1 MGAGAGT
8 EWVSVPT
15 TGGEQTVTFTYS
27 LDYGPGLGLKHSPSL
42 IGPYTFVFAPS
53 QGDGILGPVTQIAAT
68 GWFVLKS

>member
-15 TGGEQTVTFTYS
+15 TGGEQTVTFAYT
-27 LDYGPGLGLKHSPSL
+27 LEYGAGLGLKRGPAL

-53 QGDGILGPVTQIAAT
+53 QGDGILAPVTQIAAT